1 MINAELVS
9 FIHYNH
15 PSLDYVLPQS
25 HSCYE
30 IVFYANGHGRTTI
43 NQEIYNYKDMDMVV
57 IPPNIVHDEKS
68 ELSTEVY
75 CVLFQLSGLDL
86 NSNYYA
92 FEPGFSDLIFEKMT
106 EIRDA
111 YLAREPFFESYIN
124 SLIQQIVIT
133 IFRHDKTNP
142 DQPTMDEQNKRAIE
156 LSKKLLKEK
165 IYLNT
170 DLSVIAENIGYS
182 YDYFRHIFKDY
193 VGMSPKQYQLEQKM
207 NRAKELLLHSELNIQ
222 DIAKQCGFG
231 SAIAF
236 NDFFTKKLKITPL
249 KFRKLG
255 LSHVDKVTLE

>member
-1 MINAELVS
+1 MIKAELVT

-30 IVFYANGHGRTTI
+30 IVFYAHGNGRTTI
-43 NQEIYNYKDMDMVV
+43 DHEIYNYKDMDMVL
-57 IPPNIVHDEKS
+57 IPPTIVHDEKS

-75 CVLFQLSGLDL
+75 CVLFNLTGIEL
-86 NSNYYA
+86 NSSYYA
-92 FEPGFSDLIFEKMT
+92 YEADFSDQVFQMMVDIKE
-106 EIRDA
+106 A
-111 YLAREPFFESYIN
+111 YLARESYFESYIN
-124 SLIQQIVIT
+124 SVIQQIVIK
-133 IFRHDKTNP
+133 ILRHDKSNP
-142 DQPTMDEQNKRAIE
+142 DQPTMDEQNRRAIE

-165 IYLNT
+165 IYLNA

-182 YDYFRHIFKDY
+182 YDYFRHIFKDH

-207 NRAKELLLHSELNIQ
+207 NRAKELLLQSELSVQ
-222 DIAKQCGFG
+222 DVAKQCGFG

-255 LSHVDKVTLE
+255 LSHVDKVILE

>member
-1 MINAELVS
+1 MINAELVT

-43 NQEIYNYKDMDMVV
+43 DKEIYNYNDMDMVL
-57 IPPNIVHDEKS
+57 ISPNMVHDEKS

-75 CVLFQLSGLDL
+75 CVLFELSGIDL
-86 NSNYYA
+86 ASNYYA
-92 FEPGFSDLIFEKMT
+92 YESVFSDVIFKKMV
-106 EIRDA
+106 EIKDA
-111 YLAREPFFESYIN
+111 YLAREPYFESYIN
-124 SLIQQIVIT
+124 TLIEQIVIT
-133 IFRHDKTNP
+133 IMRHDKSIST
-142 DQPTMDEQNKRAIE
+142 QPTMDEQNKLAIE

-170 DLSVIAENIGYS
+170 DLSVISENIGYS
-182 YDYFRHIFKDY
+182 YDYFRHIFKAH
-193 VGMSPKQYQLEQKM
+193 VGMSPKQYQLEQKL
-207 NRAKELLLHSELNIQ
+207 NRSKQLLLQSELSIQ
-222 DIAKQCGFG
+222 DVAKQCGFS

-255 LSHVDKVTLE
+255 LSHVDKVKLE

>member
-30 IVFYANGHGRTTI
+30 IVFYAKGNGRTTI
-43 NQEIYNYKDMDMVV
+43 HQEIYNYKDMDMVV
-57 IPPNIVHDEKS
+57 IPPNRVHDEKS

-75 CVLFQLSGLDL
+75 CVLFELKGIELEA
-86 NSNYYA
+86 NYYA
-92 FEPGFSDLIFEKMT
+92 YEPLFSDAIFNKMV
-106 EIRDA
+106 EIKEA
-111 YLAREPFFESYIN
+111 YLAREPYFESYIN
-124 SLIQQIVIT
+124 SLIQQIVIG
-133 IFRHDKTNP
+133 ILRHDKSTLA
-142 DQPTMDEQNKRAIE
+142 QPSMDEQNSRAIE

-165 IYLNT
+165 VYLNT
-170 DLSVIAENIGYS
+170 DLTVIAENIGYS
-182 YDYFRHIFKDY
+182 YDYFRHIFKDH
-193 VGMSPKQYQLEQKM
+193 VGMSPKQYQLEQKL
-207 NRAKELLLHSELNIQ
+207 NRAKELLLHTDLTIQ
-222 DIAKQCGFG
+222 DVSKQCGFG